1 MGVEVEF
8 GVNCYHRTEALPQDL
23 MQGSMPTLFIGLDMV
38 DGCRPS
44 PRKVDVAFLDRS
56 LVCTFD
62 QWDFHPGGKG
72 LFPGQLKPRG
82 FILAIDGPQGLAGS
96 PGDRMRKCER
106 AGGAAGKS
114 PYDFP
119 PLNRPFAGFIVSS
132 VRLFAALWQSRMFH
146 LHGFQAEPAHQA
158 TLIEVYPGK
167 AWADLARRVQ
177 ISLTEKKQRLEGRS
191 QRQRLLEAVGIR
203 LPGSGLPTH
212 DQLDAALAGLIAF
225 RFAAGRTIQQ
235 GAPPFWD
242 ASKQVLR
249 EGFIVYP

>member
-1 MGVEVEF
+1 MKH
-8 GVNCYHRTEALPQDL
+8 N
-23 MQGSMPTLFIGLDMV
+23 LFIGMDMV
-38 DGCRPS
+38 DGCKPS
-44 PRKVDVAFLDRS
+44 PKKVDIAFLDHS
-56 LVCTFD
+56 LVCTFAT
-62 QWDFHPGGKG
+62 WDFDPQGRG
-72 LFPGQLKPRG
+72 LFPGQLRPPG

-167 AWADLARRVQ
+167 AWADLAKRERMP
-177 ISLTEKKQRLEGRS
+177 LTQRKQRVEGRR
-191 QRQRLLEAVGIR
+191 QRQRLLEALGVR
-203 LPGSGLPTH
+203 LSPNSLSH
-212 DQLDAALAGLIAF
+212 DQLDAALAALIAF
-225 RFAAGRTIQQ
+225 RFAQGMTTQQ

-242 ASKQVLR
+242 DSKKVLR